1 MLYMFQAVSPPII
14 RSSELYTQHLV
25 YVKLAAA
32 TVSVGAFQRT
42 HANGSSKQ
50 A

>member
-14 RSSELYTQHLV
+14 SLLS
-25 YVKLAAA
+25 A
-32 TVSVGAFQRT
+32 TVSVGELQLT